1 MKTKEEKYA
10 KILYRK
16 QYITPEELLN
26 GYPSE
31 FATYIKYCKGLDYNE
46 EPDYNYLTGLF
57 SNVIKNYLKE
67 EIDFKYDW
75 IKNDIEEIDFKYDW
89 IKNDID
95 LNKSIRENYITD
107 EGINNSYLNNTSMV
121 NNMNN
126 STSILNNNSNIIYEN
141 EHKNNKINNINN
153 INNKETNYYDKVM
166 EETNLKKND
175 NFDNEK
181 DNDEN
186 SPKNGKRKHAPCCIL
201 Y

>member
-1 MKTKEEKYA
+1 MARNHCENK
-10 KILYRK
+10 
-16 QYITPEELLN
+16 LN
-26 GYPSE
+26 GYPTE
-31 FATYIKYCKGLDYNE
+31 LVTYIKYCKGLDYNE

-57 SNVIKNYLKE
+57 SNVIKNYLK
-67 EIDFKYDW
+67 
-75 IKNDIEEIDFKYDW
+75 EEIDFKYDW

-153 INNKETNYYDKVM
+153 TNNINNK
-166 EETNLKKND
+166 
-175 NFDNEK
+175 
-181 DNDEN
+181 
-186 SPKNGKRKHAPCCIL
+186 
-201 Y
+201 